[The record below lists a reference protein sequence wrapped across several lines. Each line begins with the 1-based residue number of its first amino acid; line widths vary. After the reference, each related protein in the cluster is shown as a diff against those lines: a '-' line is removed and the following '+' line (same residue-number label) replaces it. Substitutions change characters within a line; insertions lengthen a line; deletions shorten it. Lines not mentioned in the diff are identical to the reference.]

1 MTTTLGLI
9 LFISVFIFGCSSGV
23 KTAPRTETKK
33 APPAGV
39 GVRPQK
45 SGQGVS
51 STFAPLKMAQ
61 SYFDAKDYPR
71 TIQYVR
77 TSLENPSLSPQERE
91 ALWIIR
97 FKAWEASNDLNGYS
111 VAPLSEAELLVISG
125 QATKTNFRSMTFLK
139 LGEGKLLEHKQEE
152 AREYFNR
159 VIGEDPSSEVAQR
172 SQEYLKN
179 METLRRVEPKTIG
192 VVLPLTGRNARVAQR
207 VLRGIQLGLGLNGR
221 SASTFR
227 LAVVDSEGSPEL
239 ARQGVEKL
247 LEQDNVIAIIGG
259 LISRTAAAEA
269 AQAAELGVPTI
280 SLSLR
285 SGITEMG
292 PRIFRNSLT
301 TEMQVRRLVKTAM
314 EDLGYKRF
322 AILFPND
329 SYGVEASNLFWDEVL
344 ARGGQITAAQT
355 YSPKETDY
363 RDVVQRLT
371 GTFFTEARPEEA
383 RLKNKELNEA
393 REKRGNKSARSNTQE
408 NILSPILDFD
418 AIFIPDG
425 MKALGQMAATLAY
438 SDVKNVKL
446 LGTNLWNAPGVGKR
460 AANFANNLL
469 FVDSYTSGDQRFQN
483 LLFVKEYTQ
492 LFKEEP
498 GLFEIQGYDS
508 ALILRQLI
516 SQGATS
522 RESLATALNQMSNL
536 PGLLSPLT
544 VLEDRE
550 IVRPVLA
557 LSVEKDQ
564 IVPFVPKT
572 VK

>member
-1 MTTTLGLI
+1 MKKHLGLI
-9 LFISVFIFGCSSGV
+9 LISAFFFGCSTGI
-23 KTAPRTETKK
+23 KTAQRTDTKK
-33 APPAGV
+33 PGTPPPGV
-39 GVRPQK
+39 GLRPQK
-45 SGQGVS
+45 SGSGAQFIPVRTAQGY
-51 STFAPLKMAQ
+51 L
-61 SYFDAKDYPR
+61 DAKEYQR
-71 TIQYVR
+71 TLQYVG
-77 TSLENPSLSPQERE
+77 TALENPALQPQERE
-91 ALWIIR
+91 ALWQIR
-97 FKAWEASNDLNGYS
+97 MKAFEASKDINGYS
-111 VAPLSEAELLVISG
+111 IAPISEPELLVNVNTAT
-125 QATKTNFRSMTFLK
+125 QANFRSMTFLK

-159 VIGEDPSSEVAQR
+159 VIGDDPSSEVAAR
-172 SQEYLKN
+172 AQEYLKN
-179 METLRRVEPKTIG
+179 METLRRVEAKTIG
-192 VVLPLTGRNARVAQR
+192 VVLPLTGKNARVAQR

-221 SASTFR
+221 GASSFR

-269 AQAAELGVPTI
+269 AQAAESGVPTI

-285 SGITEMG
+285 QGITEMG

-301 TEMQVRRLVKTAM
+301 TEMQVQRLVKTAM
-314 EDLGYKRF
+314 EELNYKRF
-322 AILFPND
+322 AILYPND
-329 SYGVEASNLFWDEVL
+329 SYGVEAANLFWDEVL

-363 RDVVQRLT
+363 RDVIQRLT
-371 GTFFTEARPEEA
+371 GTFFPEARPEEA
-383 RLKNKELNEA
+383 KLKAKEIKEA
-393 REKRGNKSARSNTQE
+393 QEKKAKALRSNTQE
-408 NILSPILDFD
+408 NLLAPILDFE

-425 MKALGQMAATLAY
+425 MKALGQMSATLAY

-460 AANFANNLL
+460 ATNFANNLL
-469 FVDSYTSGDQRFQN
+469 FVDSYTNTDPRFQN

-522 RESLATALNQMSNL
+522 RETLASALGQMNNL
-536 PGLLSPLT
+536 PGLLSPLS

-550 IVRPVLA
+550 IVRPVVA
-557 LSVEKDQ
+557 LTVEKDTV
-564 IVPFVPKT
+564 VPFRAPAMK
-572 VK
+572 

>member
-1 MTTTLGLI
+1 MKKSLGLI
-9 LFISVFIFGCSSGV
+9 LSVAVFTFGCSSGV
-23 KTAPRTETKK
+23 KTAQRTDSKK
-33 APPAGV
+33 APLPGV

-45 SGQGVS
+45 SGVS
-51 STFAPLKMAQ
+51 SSFVPVKTAQ
-61 SYFDAKDYPR
+61 GYLDAKDYPR
-71 TIQYVR
+71 AIQFVR

-91 ALWIIR
+91 ALWVIR
-97 FKAWEASNDLNGYS
+97 FKAWETSNDLNGYS
-111 VAPLSEAELLVISG
+111 VAPLSEAELLLIVN
-125 QATKTNFRSMTFLK
+125 QATKANFRSMTYLK

-159 VIGEDPSSEVAQR
+159 VIGEDPSSEVATR
-172 SQEYLKN
+172 AQEYLKN
-179 METLRRVEPKTIG
+179 METLRRVEAKTIG
-192 VVLPLTGRNARVAQR
+192 VVLPLTGKNARVAQR

-221 SASTFR
+221 GASTFR

-285 SGITEMG
+285 AGITEMG

-393 REKRGNKSARSNTQE
+393 KEKKGGKVTRSNTQE

-438 SDVKNVKL
+438 SDVKNIKL

-460 AANFANNLL
+460 AANFANNIL
-469 FVDSYTSGDQRFQN
+469 FVDSYTSGDQRFRN

-522 RESLATALNQMSNL
+522 RETLASALSQMTNL

-564 IVPFVPKT
+564 IVPFVPKS

>member
-1 MTTTLGLI
+1 MKQIFALSAATLL
-9 LFISVFIFGCSSGV
+9 LVSCSSGL
-23 KTAPRTETKK
+23 KTAPRTTTPTKV
-33 APPAGV
+33 PPGV

-45 SGQGVS
+45 SGTGVAS
-51 STFAPLKMAQ
+51 QFTPVKTAQ
-61 SYFDAKDYPR
+61 SYLDSKDYPR
-71 TIQYVR
+71 TIQFVR
-77 TSLENPSLSPQERE
+77 TTLENPSISVQERE
-91 ALWIIR
+91 SLWLIR
-97 FKAWEASNDLNGYS
+97 FKAWESSNDLNGYS
-111 VAPLSEAELLVISG
+111 LAPLSEAELLLISNNAT
-125 QATKTNFRSMTFLK
+125 QASFRNMTNLK

-159 VIGEDPSSEVAQR
+159 VIGEDPSSELATR
-172 SQEYLKN
+172 AQEYLKS
-179 METLRRVEPKTIG
+179 MDSLKRVEAKTIG
-192 VVLPLTGRNARVAQR
+192 VVLPLTGKNARVAQR

-221 SASTFR
+221 GASSFR
-227 LAVVDSEGSPEL
+227 LAIVDSEGSPEL
-239 ARQGVEKL
+239 ARQGVERL
-247 LEQDNVIAIIGG
+247 LQEDNVIAIIGG

-280 SLSLR
+280 TLSLR
-285 SGITEMG
+285 SGITDMG

-314 EDLGYKRF
+314 EELGYKRF
-322 AILFPND
+322 AILYPND

-344 ARGGQITAAQT
+344 ARGGQITAAQV

-371 GTFFTEARPEEA
+371 GTFFTESRPEEA
-383 RLKNKELNEA
+383 RLKTKELKEA
-393 REKRGNKSARSNTQE
+393 QEKKSKSARSNTTE
-408 NILSPILDFD
+408 NLLAPILDFD

-425 MKALGQMAATLAY
+425 MKALGQMSATLAY

-460 AANFANNLL
+460 ASNFANNLL
-469 FVDSYTSGDQRFQN
+469 FVDSYSSNDQRFQN
-483 LLFVKEYTQ
+483 LLFVKEYSA

-522 RESLATALNQMSNL
+522 RETLASALSQMANL

-544 VLEDRE
+544 VLDDRE

-557 LSVEKDQ
+557 LTVEKDVV
-564 IVPFVPKT
+564 VPFRAPS